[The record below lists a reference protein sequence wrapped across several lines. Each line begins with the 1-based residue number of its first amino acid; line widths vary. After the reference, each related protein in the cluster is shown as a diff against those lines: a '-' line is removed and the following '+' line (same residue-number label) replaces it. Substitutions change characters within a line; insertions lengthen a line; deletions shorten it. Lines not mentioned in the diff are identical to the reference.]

1 MHRQDLEELFA
12 ELHVGDQ
19 VEIRA
24 VQDPEIN
31 SIFGEEPAA
40 ENESD
45 GVISAAT
52 GEPAQQ

>member
-24 VQDPEIN
+24 VQDPEID